1 MNAYEVLKER
11 GFIEQLTHEEEIKA
25 LFEKGGVTFYIGI
38 DPTADSLHVGHFLTV
53 MAMAHMQRC
62 GNRPICL
69 MGGGT
74 GMIGDPSGKA
84 DMRKMMT
91 VETIDHN
98 VACIKKQLSRFIN
111 FDEGEG
117 GAIIANNADWL
128 RNLNYIE
135 FLREIGTHFSV
146 NRMLAADCFKTRM
159 DRELGLSFLEF
170 NYMIMQGYDFY
181 ELNKRYNCMLEMGG
195 NDQWSNIIAG
205 VELIRRKAQKPA
217 YGMTFKLLTN
227 SEGVKMGKTVS
238 GAVWL
243 DPEKTSPYEFYQYW
257 RNVADAD
264 VMKCIRMLTFLP
276 LEEIDEMAKW
286 EGSQLNKAKEIL
298 AYELT
303 NLVHGEEEAKKAQE
317 GARALFA
324 GGADTAH
331 MPTTELAD
339 EDFSEEGTIDLISML
354 VKAGMVP
361 TRSEGRRAIEQGGVS
376 IDGEKITDV
385 KYTVA
390 KDALTGDG
398 VVLKK
403 GKKKFNKVLAK

>member
-205 VELIRRKAQKPA
+205 VELIRPKAQKPA

-257 RNVADAD
+257 RNIGDKD
-264 VMKCIRMLTFLP
+264 VEKCLALLTFLP
-276 LEEIDEMAKW
+276 MDEVRRLGALEGAEI
-286 EGSQLNKAKEIL
+286 NRAKEVL
-298 AYELT
+298 AYEIT
-303 NLVHGEEEAKKAQE
+303 KIVHGEEEAKKAQE
-317 GARALFA
+317 AARALFA
-324 GGADTAH
+324 NGGKTDD
-331 MPTTELAD
+331 MPTTTYAKADLDEGKDILTLLVETKLA
-339 EDFSEEGTIDLISML
+339 
-354 VKAGMVP
+354 P
-361 TRSEGRRAIEQGGVS
+361 TRSEARRLVQQGGVTVN
-376 IDGEKITDV
+376 DVKVTDV
-385 KYTVA
+385 YQKFT
-390 KDALTGDG
+390 TGDMDADG
-398 VVLKK
+398 ALVLRK
-403 GKKKFNKVLAK
+403 GKKVYHKVKAD